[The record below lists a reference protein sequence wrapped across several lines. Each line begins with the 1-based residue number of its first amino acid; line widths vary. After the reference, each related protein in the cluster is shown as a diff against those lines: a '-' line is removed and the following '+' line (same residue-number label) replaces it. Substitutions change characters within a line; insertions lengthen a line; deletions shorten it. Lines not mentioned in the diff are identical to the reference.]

1 MDIIKERKMMKKK
14 ETMHTK
20 RRNEILFLI
29 CLFTFPII
37 HKLVFYFGSNLT
49 SFGLAFQKYDSA
61 TNTYIFDGFNQ
72 IKMVLSDLSTS
83 LILRQSLKNTM
94 KLYFV
99 NLFISIPISLF
110 CSYFVVKKVP
120 GSGALKVIFFL
131 PSIVSGVVMV
141 LVFKYFCEY
150 AIPNLATNIF
160 GVKRFPLILQEK
172 DTAFFMMIVY
182 SLWTGFAGGIVL
194 YVGTMSKTPEGC
206 VEAAQLDGVSVLG
219 EFWHITLPTVWPMLS
234 VFLITGVTG
243 MFTGGG
249 PEYTFYGDTAPTY
262 CYTMGYFLFTRVI
275 GENAS
280 PTMYPYAAAV
290 GFLVT
295 IVAMPLTF
303 GVKWL
308 TEHCG
313 PSEE

>member
-1 MDIIKERKMMKKK
+1 MNSMRSKTKKTSTIK
-14 ETMHTK
+14 TK
-20 RRNEILFLI
+20 RKSEIIFLA
-29 CLFTFPII
+29 CLFTIPII
-37 HKLVFYFGSNLT
+37 HKLIFYFGSNFT
-49 SFGLAFQKYDSA
+49 SFGLAFQRYDSI
-61 TNTYIFDGFNQ
+61 TRTYYFDGFNQ
-72 IKMVLSDLSTS
+72 IKTVIADLSNS
-83 LILRQSLKNTM
+83 LTLRQSLRNTVI
-94 KLYFV
+94 LYFV
-99 NLFISIPISLF
+99 NLLISTPISLF

-120 GSGALKVIFFL
+120 GAGVLKVIFFL

-150 AIPNLATNIF
+150 AIPSIAADVFN
-160 GVKRFPLILQEK
+160 VQKFPLILQERG
-172 DTAFFMMIVY
+172 TAFTMMIVY
-182 SLWTGFAGGIVL
+182 SLWAGFAGGIVL

-206 VEAAQLDGVSVLG
+206 IEAAQIDGVSVLG

-234 VFLITGVTG
+234 VFLITGVVG

-275 GENAS
+275 GKNAS
-280 PTMYPYAAAV
+280 PAMYPYAAAV
-290 GFLVT
+290 GVLVT
-295 IVAMPLTF
+295 IVSMPLTF

-313 PSEE
+313 PRED